1 MSHISTLQL
10 SEMAGITKRHCQRL
24 LIAGHVPNAVRT
36 SGGHWSIP
44 DSAKVRKWIAKTK
57 DSKHERR
64 LSAAYSEPAM
74 VTEKANHINGL
85 HRKYLS
91 AVNDAKAELDNLYM
105 SCVHAGMLFSQIS
118 KKERAAWL
126 RDNLPHIDQKQ
137 MVAYISIA
145 NTYKRRKQSAIDR
158 RFFSLLDIVTKR

>member
-1 MSHISTLQL
+1 
-10 SEMAGITKRHCQRL
+10 
-24 LIAGHVPNAVRT
+24 
-36 SGGHWSIP
+36 
-44 DSAKVRKWIAKTK
+44 
-57 DSKHERR
+57 
-64 LSAAYSEPAM
+64 
-74 VTEKANHINGL
+74 
-85 HRKYLS
+85 
-91 AVNDAKAELDNLYM
+91 
-105 SCVHAGMLFSQIS
+105 MLFSQIS